1 MTSVETMTGKNAL
14 ERLESLV
21 GSANVATD
29 LSSRQEAGSDR
40 TENEPHLPDAIV
52 KVSELQ
58 TLRAVVELANQS
70 RIPLVPRV
78 AGTNLGGL
86 TIPVRGGWTL
96 DLTGMNRIVELNESD
111 LVAVIEP
118 GVTFGQL
125 ADELARLDPP
135 LTVGFPLSPPETSV
149 MANCLLDGLGNL
161 SLKHGA
167 MGDWVQGLEV
177 VRADGSLLNTGV
189 GALGVP
195 VPFGRAPLP
204 DLTGLFL
211 SWQGTT
217 GIVSKLAL
225 TLWPEPRFRE
235 RSFVL
240 CYDRAAVLRALAELP
255 RLEILNDLG
264 GLSWSTGKML
274 FGVEEPRERDPAEPE
289 FFFYVDVGASTKALF
304 DAKRRALLRYLSE
317 LRQRGL
323 RVDDPLDV
331 DSLVKLEPR
340 LGRLARFPTRLD
352 FLLDHPGGGLTW
364 VGTYGPTSKFGSAL
378 ERGMQVVEHHGFVPM
393 IVARPMRGGHFSV
406 LRFILVFDKADRA
419 AVDRVRACNQEVCDA
434 LLNEGFVMY
443 KTPAWALERYRGRLD
458 PGFARLVAEIHQ
470 LLDPNR
476 IMNPGHWEIE

>member
-1 MTSVETMTGKNAL
+1 MTHEQLLRSL
-14 ERLESLV
+14 EGLV
-21 GSANVATD
+21 GSTNLSTD
-29 LSSRQEAGSDR
+29 LSSRREVGADR
-40 TENEPHLPDAIV
+40 TENEPHLPEAIV
-52 KVSELQ
+52 KVHDLD
-58 TLRAVVELANQS
+58 TLRAVVELANQNGV
-70 RIPLVPRV
+70 PLVPRV

-86 TIPVRGGWTL
+86 TIPMHSGWTL
-96 DLTGMNRIVELNESD
+96 DLTGMNRIVELDESN
-111 LVAVIEP
+111 LVTVIEP

-125 ADELARLDPP
+125 ADELARLEPA

-177 VRADGSLLNTGV
+177 VRADGSILKTGV

-225 TLWPEPRFRE
+225 TLWPEPKFRE

-240 CYDRAAVLRALAELP
+240 AYDREAVLRAMTELP
-255 RLEILNDLG
+255 RLDILNDLG
-264 GLSWSTGKML
+264 GLSWTTGKML
-274 FGVEEPRERDPAEPE
+274 FGVDDPRERDPAEPE
-289 FFFYVDVGASTKALF
+289 FFFYGASSKALF
-304 DAKRRALLRYLSE
+304 EAKRRELLRYLSE
-317 LRQRGL
+317 LRQSGL

-352 FLLDHPGGGLTW
+352 FLLDHPRGGLTW
-364 VGTYGPTSKFGSAL
+364 VGTYGPLSRFASAL
-378 ERGMQVVEHHGFVPM
+378 EQGMKILERHGFVPM

-406 LRFILVFDKADRA
+406 LRFILVFDKSLQDEVA
-419 AVDRVRACNQEVCDA
+419 RVRACNQELCDA
-434 LLNEGFVMY
+434 LLSEGFVMY
-443 KTPAWALERYRGRLD
+443 KTPAWALERYRERIDRGFSRLVGEVHQMLD
-458 PGFARLVAEIHQ
+458 PK
-470 LLDPNR
+470 R

>member
-1 MTSVETMTGKNAL
+1 MTTPRVLEQLEQVVGAL
-14 ERLESLV
+14 
-21 GSANVATD
+21 NVVTD
-29 LSSRQEAGSDR
+29 LSQRSIAGADM

-52 KVSELQ
+52 RVEAVDALQ
-58 TLRAVVELANQS
+58 GVVELAA
-70 RIPLVPRV
+70 RYGIALVPRV

-86 TIPVRGGWTL
+86 TIPARGGFIV
-96 DLTGMNRIVELNESD
+96 DLTRMNRIVQLDERD
-111 LVAVIEP
+111 LVCVIEP

-125 ADELARLDPP
+125 ADALTRLEPP

-177 VRADGSLLNTGV
+177 VRADGSLLKTGV

-225 TLWPEPRFRE
+225 QLWPEPAFRE
-235 RSFVL
+235 RSFVMA
-240 CYDRAAVLRALAELP
+240 YDREAVYRALSELP

-264 GLSWSTGKML
+264 GLSWTTGKML
-274 FGVEEPRERDPAEPE
+274 FGVERPVERDPAEPE
-289 FFFYVDVGASTKALF
+289 FLFYVDIGANSQRLF
-304 DAKRRALLRYLSE
+304 DQKRREFSSYLA
-317 LRQRGL
+317 GL
-323 RVDDPLDV
+323 RKAGLKVDDPLDL
-331 DSLVKLEPR
+331 DSLVRLEPR
-340 LGRLARFPTRLD
+340 LERLARFPTRLD

-364 VGTYGPTSKFGSAL
+364 VGTYGPTSRFAPGL
-378 ERGMQVVEHHGFVPM
+378 ERGLEIVERYGFPPT

-406 LRFILVFDKADRA
+406 LRFILLFDKKVPDE
-419 AVDRVRACNQEVCDA
+419 VERVRSCNEELCDA
-434 LLNEGFVMY
+434 LLSEGFVMY
-443 KTPAWALERYRGRLD
+443 KTPAWAVERYRERLD
-458 PGFARLVAEIHQ
+458 PGFVRLAGEVQA
-470 LLDPNR
+470 LLDPER
-476 IMNPGHWEIE
+476 IMNPGHWMLRGDD